1 MDKDVKRTLE
11 GLLAQIT
18 TQVLV
23 QTQTAPLDR
32 VKILLQTQDDIPS
45 IGAGKY
51 LGVRDCMRKIRHEE
65 GLICFWRG
73 NLAGILR
80 ASLRFTTTF
89 TLSSYFLSQGTTR
102 TLNALV
108 DIIGMWVSYP
118 LHVARIRLAADVRGD
133 FGGIEDCLLS
143 ITKKDG
149 YSGVY
154 TGFGLSVLHSFI
166 KTISL
171 KYLNRFMNYLINKI
185 TRDES
190 LRLILKYVFRPVAN
204 ITALVIAY
212 PLDVIKNIL
221 ILQVG
226 RTDAVPMRPLE
237 CVRDLLLTEGVKG
250 LYKGILAEIL
260 LTYIASL
267 PFEELESSL
276 RDQIWRLLRKYF

>member
-11 GLLAQIT
+11 GVLAQIT
-18 TQVLV
+18 TEVLV

-32 VKILLQTQDDIPS
+32 VKILLQTQDDIPGIS
-45 IGAGKY
+45 AGKY
-51 LGVRDCMRKIRHEE
+51 LGVRDCMRKVRHEE

-89 TLSSYFLSQGTTR
+89 TLSSYFLSQGTTK
-102 TLNALV
+102 TLNTIV
-108 DIIGMWVSYP
+108 DVIGMWVSYP

-133 FGGIEDCLLS
+133 FGGIEEVLLS
-143 ITKKDG
+143 ITRKDG
-149 YSGVY
+149 FSGLY
-154 TGFGLSVLHSFI
+154 TGFGLSLFHSFV
-166 KTISL
+166 KTISM
-171 KYLNRFMNYLINKI
+171 KYLNRFMEYVVDKI

-190 LRLILKYVFRPVAN
+190 LRLLLKYIFRPAAN
-204 ITALVIAY
+204 ILALVIAY
-212 PLDVIKNIL
+212 PIDIVKNIL
-221 ILQVG
+221 ILQAG
-226 RTDAVPMRPLE
+226 RTDAVRMRPLE
-237 CVRDLLLTEGVKG
+237 CLRDILLTEGFKG
-250 LYKGILAEIL
+250 LYKGIAAEIL